1 MEADSCSSVPC
12 ANTIA
17 KPLYTRVRERSG
29 SDIDQNSRFQVEIDV
44 TIAGK
49 VRSNVLNNANILT
62 SARTLQVMLRIGEKD
77 KSAQTKLTRTRVSSK
92 ESDGDI
98 VPGFTCV
105 NNISL
110 RRVGEVIDIAS
121 SRSNNRECLLEGH
134 EQKNVSQMQRRTP

>member
-1 MEADSCSSVPC
+1 M
-12 ANTIA
+12 
-17 KPLYTRVRERSG
+17 
-29 SDIDQNSRFQVEIDV
+29 

-62 SARTLQVMLRIGEKD
+62 SARTLQVMLRIGERH
-77 KSAQTKLTRTRVSSK
+77 KSAQTRLTRTRVSSK

-98 VPGFTCV
+98 VAGFTRV